1 MKDTPEYTKKAVKN
15 YREKFDIMQL
25 RLPKGTKEEIE
36 KIADE
41 KSVHDFIVDCV
52 LNAINN
58 GSSAQDP
65 GAVPSASDPDF
76 AEYDEAQKLKELDK
90 LVKEAQARYAASN
103 YEDREQKRRDTIA
116 AASDINEGLADYKKP
131 DLDTYLND

>member
-1 MKDTPEYTKKAVKN
+1 MPTTKAHIKATAKYEKDAYFKTLVRFKKSD
-15 YREKFDIMQL
+15 E
-25 RLPKGTKEEIE
+25 E
-36 KIADE
+36 KIRKAANGNLNG
-41 KSVHDFIVDCV
+41 FIVDCV
-52 LNAINN
+52 LNAISN

-65 GAVPSASDPDF
+65 GALPSASDPDF

>member
-1 MKDTPEYTKKAVKN
+1 MPTTKAHIKATAKYEKDAYFKTLVRFKKSD
-15 YREKFDIMQL
+15 E
-25 RLPKGTKEEIE
+25 E
-36 KIADE
+36 KIRKAANGNLNG
-41 KSVHDFIVDCV
+41 FIVECV

-58 GSSAQDP
+58 ADQ
-65 GAVPSASDPDF
+65 F
-76 AEYDEAQKLKELDK
+76 KYYDEKKQQDEL
-90 LVKEAQARYAASN
+90 QARLDAARAWHAARN

>member
-1 MKDTPEYTKKAVKN
+1 MPTTKAHIKATSRYEKDAYFKTLVRFMKSDE
-15 YREKFDIMQL
+15 
-25 RLPKGTKEEIE
+25 E
-36 KIADE
+36 KIRKA
-41 KSVHDFIVDCV
+41 SNGNLNGFIVDCV

-58 GSSAQDP
+58 GSSAKDP
-65 GAVPSASDPDF
+65 GAVPGGSDPDF

-90 LVKEAQARYAASN
+90 LVKEAQARYEASKN
-103 YEDREQKRRDTIA
+103 EDREQKRRDTIA

>member
-1 MKDTPEYTKKAVKN
+1 MPTTKAHIKATAKYEKDAYFKTLVRFKKSD
-15 YREKFDIMQL
+15 E
-25 RLPKGTKEEIE
+25 E
-36 KIADE
+36 KIREAANGNLNG
-41 KSVHDFIVDCV
+41 FIVDCV

-58 GSSAQDP
+58 GIGAKDP
-65 GAVPSASDPDF
+65 GAVPGGSDPDF
-76 AEYDEAQKLKELDK
+76 AEYDEKRQQQEL
-90 LVKEAQARYAASN
+90 QAMLDAARARHATNN

>member
-1 MKDTPEYTKKAVKN
+1 MSLPKYVKKAQNN
-15 YREKFDIMQL
+15 YNSKFDLVQIK
-25 RLPKGTKEEIE
+25 LPKGTKE
-36 KIADE
+36 KIRDVIKDGDTISGFCLKA
-41 KSVHDFIVDCV
+41 V

-58 GSSAQDP
+58 GI
-65 GAVPSASDPDF
+65 GAKDSGTVSSASDPDF
-76 AEYDEAQKLKELDK
+76 AEYDEKRQQEEL
-90 LVKEAQARYAASN
+90 QAMLDAARARHATNN

>member
-15 YREKFDIMQL
+15 YREKFDVMQL

-36 KIADE
+36 KRADG
-41 KSVHDFIVDCV
+41 KSIHDFIVDCV

-58 GSSAQDP
+58 GSSAKDP

-131 DLDTYLND
+131 DLDAYLND

>member
-1 MKDTPEYTKKAVKN
+1 MPTTKAHIKATARYEKDAYFKTLVRFKKSD
-15 YREKFDIMQL
+15 E
-25 RLPKGTKEEIE
+25 E
-36 KIADE
+36 KIR
-41 KSVHDFIVDCV
+41 KSSNGNLNRFIVDCV

-58 GSSAQDP
+58 GSSTQDP
-65 GAVPSASDPDF
+65 GAVTGESDPDF
-76 AEYDEAQKLKELDK
+76 AEYDEKRQQQEL
-90 LVKEAQARYAASN
+90 QAMLDAARARHATNN

>member
-1 MKDTPEYTKKAVKN
+1 MPTTKAHIKATAKYEKDAYFKTLVRFKKSD
-15 YREKFDIMQL
+15 E
-25 RLPKGTKEEIE
+25 E
-36 KIADE
+36 KIREAANGNLNG
-41 KSVHDFIVDCV
+41 FIVDCV

-58 GSSAQDP
+58 GIGAKDP
-65 GAVPSASDPDF
+65 GAVPIASDPDF
-76 AEYDEAQKLKELDK
+76 AEYDEKRQQEEL
-90 LVKEAQARYAASN
+90 QAMLDAARARHATNN

>member
-1 MKDTPEYTKKAVKN
+1 MPTTKAHIKATARYEKDAYFKTLVRFKKSD
-15 YREKFDIMQL
+15 E
-25 RLPKGTKEEIE
+25 E
-36 KIADE
+36 KIRKA
-41 KSVHDFIVDCV
+41 SNGNLNRFIVDCV

-58 GSSAQDP
+58 GSSAKDP

-76 AEYDEAQKLKELDK
+76 AEYDEKRQQQEL
-90 LVKEAQARYAASN
+90 QAMLDAARARHATNN

>member
-15 YREKFDIMQL
+15 YREKFDVVQL
-25 RLPKGTKEEIE
+25 RLPKGKKEDIE
-36 KIADE
+36 KIAGG

-52 LNAINN
+52 LNAINK
-58 GSSAQDP
+58 GSSTQNP
-65 GAVPSASDPDF
+65 GAVPGGSDPDF
-76 AEYDEAQKLKELDK
+76 AEYDEKRQQQEL
-90 LVKEAQARYAASN
+90 QAMLDAARARHATNN

-116 AASDINEGLADYKKP
+116 AASDINEGLSDYKKP

>member
-15 YREKFDIMQL
+15 YREKFDVVQL

-36 KIADE
+36 NIADG
-41 KSVHDFIVDCV
+41 KSVHDFIVDCI

-58 GSSAQDP
+58 GIGAKDP
-65 GAVPSASDPDF
+65 GAVPSALDPDF

-90 LVKEAQARYAASN
+90 LVKEAQARYEASKN
-103 YEDREQKRRDTIA
+103 EDREQKRRDTIA

>member
-15 YREKFDIMQL
+15 YREKFDVMQL

-36 KIADE
+36 KRADG
-41 KSVHDFIVDCV
+41 KSIHDFIVDCV

-58 GSSAQDP
+58 GSSAKDP
-65 GAVPSASDPDF
+65 GAVPGGSDPDF

-90 LVKEAQARYAASN
+90 LVKEAQARYEASKN
-103 YEDREQKRRDTIA
+103 EDREQKRRDTIA

>member
-1 MKDTPEYTKKAVKN
+1 MPTTKAHIKATAKYEKDAYFKTLVRFKKSD
-15 YREKFDIMQL
+15 E
-25 RLPKGTKEEIE
+25 E
-36 KIADE
+36 KIREAANGNLNG
-41 KSVHDFIVDCV
+41 FIVDCV

-58 GSSAQDP
+58 GISAKDP

-76 AEYDEAQKLKELDK
+76 TEYDEKRQQEEL
-90 LVKEAQARYAASN
+90 QAMLDAARARHENNN

>member
-1 MKDTPEYTKKAVKN
+1 MPTTKAHIKATSKYEKDAYFKTLVRFKKSD
-15 YREKFDIMQL
+15 E
-25 RLPKGTKEEIE
+25 E
-36 KIADE
+36 KIREAANGNLNG
-41 KSVHDFIVDCV
+41 FIVDCV
-52 LNAINN
+52 LNTINN
-58 GSSAQDP
+58 GIGAKDP

-76 AEYDEAQKLKELDK
+76 TEYDEKRQQKEL
-90 LVKEAQARYAASN
+90 QAMLDAARARHATNN

>member
-1 MKDTPEYTKKAVKN
+1 MKDTPEYTKKAVKS
-15 YREKFDIMQL
+15 YREKFDVMQL

-36 KIADE
+36 KIADG

-58 GSSAQDP
+58 GIGAKDP

-76 AEYDEAQKLKELDK
+76 AEYDEKRQQEEL
-90 LVKEAQARYAASN
+90 QAMLDAARARHATNN

>member
-1 MKDTPEYTKKAVKN
+1 MKNTPDYTKKAVKN
-15 YREKFDIMQL
+15 YLEKFDVMQL

-36 KIADE
+36 KIADG

-52 LNAINN
+52 LNAIKN
-58 GSSAQDP
+58 GSSTQDP
-65 GAVPSASDPDF
+65 GAVPGASDPDF
-76 AEYDEAQKLKELDK
+76 AEYDEKRQQQEL
-90 LVKEAQARYAASN
+90 QAMLDAARARHATNN

>member
-1 MKDTPEYTKKAVKN
+1 MPTTKAHIKATAKYEKDAYFKTLVRFKKSD
-15 YREKFDIMQL
+15 E
-25 RLPKGTKEEIE
+25 E
-36 KIADE
+36 KIRKAANGNLNG
-41 KSVHDFIVDCV
+41 FIVDCV

-58 GSSAQDP
+58 GSSAKDP

-103 YEDREQKRRDTIA
+103 YEDRKQKRRDTIA

>member
-15 YREKFDIMQL
+15 YRGKFDVVQL

-36 KIADE
+36 NIADG
-41 KSVHDFIVDCV
+41 KSVHDFIVDCI
-52 LNAINN
+52 LNAIKNE
-58 GSSAQDP
+58 SRTQDT
-65 GAVPSASDPDF
+65 GAVPGESDPDF
-76 AEYDEAQKLKELDK
+76 SEYDEAQKLKELDK
-90 LVKEAQARYAASN
+90 LVKEAQARYEASKN
-103 YEDREQKRRDTIA
+103 EDREQKRRDTIA

>member
-1 MKDTPEYTKKAVKN
+1 MPTTKAHIKATARYEKDAYFKTLVRFKKSD
-15 YREKFDIMQL
+15 E
-25 RLPKGTKEEIE
+25 E
-36 KIADE
+36 KIRKA
-41 KSVHDFIVDCV
+41 SNGNLNGFIVDCV

-58 GSSAQDP
+58 GSSTQDP

-76 AEYDEAQKLKELDK
+76 AEYDEKRQQQEL
-90 LVKEAQARYAASN
+90 QAMLDAARARHATNN